1 MEIETKSGIAA
12 LATLLGLTGC
22 ATDTW
27 SRTDT
32 LGELTVAAVLA
43 TDAYQTAQFR
53 NHPTQYESGWVA
65 GICGSRPSSAC
76 SYEYFGTVAL
86 SHWVISKLMPGWMR
100 PYWQVSVGVVET
112 SAVIH
117 NASLRP

>member
-1 MEIETKSGIAA
+1 MNRA
-12 LATLLGLTGC
+12 LLLSSLLSLSGC

-32 LGELTVAAVLA
+32 VGELTVAATLA
-43 TDAYQTAQFR
+43 VDAYQTGQFR
-53 NHPTQYESGWVA
+53 NHGLEEAGWVR
-65 GICGSRPSSAC
+65 GICGSRPTSAC

-86 SHWVISKLMPGWMR
+86 SHFLIARLIPSWLR
-100 PYWQVSVGVVET
+100 PYWQGSAAVVET
-112 SAVIH
+112 VAVIH

>member
-1 MEIETKSGIAA
+1 MSRPLL
-12 LATLLGLTGC
+12 LATLLALTGC

-32 LGELTVAAVLA
+32 LGEITVAVTLA
-43 TDAYQTAQFR
+43 ADAYQTAQFQ
-53 NHPTQYESGWVA
+53 HHEHQQEIGWVR
-65 GICGSRPSSAC
+65 GICGAKPSSAC

-86 SHWVISKLMPGWMR
+86 SHWVIAKLMPGWMR
-100 PYWQVSVGVVET
+100 PYWQVSVGVVEA

-117 NASLRP
+117 NASMRP